1 MIYLIL
7 IILFFVLCGIVGFYF
22 DKKSPSTNTLKVKI
36 NEYGK
41 SISNL
46 IMVCSIILFVFSL
59 YLITDWTKQSDEIN
73 EDIKLVQN
81 NSLKKVVVEDN
92 NSTENLDDK
101 SEIIKSE
108 YEIYSNSIDLNVDFD
123 YLKSINK
130 DTTGWLKVEN
140 TNINYPTVK
149 YSDNVYYLKHTFSGN
164 KNTNGWVYMDYRND
178 PIYLDKNT
186 IFYAHNLYNKAMF
199 GTLNKVLEESWINN
213 ENNRTIKYVTE
224 NFYSEWKIFSVYI
237 NEPTTEYLKVSFKDN
252 EFLEFIDTIK
262 AKSIYVLEEDFSN
275 EDKIMTFSTC
285 NNTKRIVVHSKLTK
299 FIEK

>member
-92 NSTENLDDK
+92 NLTENLDDK

-108 YEIYSNSIDLNVDFD
+108 YEIYSNSVDLNVDFD